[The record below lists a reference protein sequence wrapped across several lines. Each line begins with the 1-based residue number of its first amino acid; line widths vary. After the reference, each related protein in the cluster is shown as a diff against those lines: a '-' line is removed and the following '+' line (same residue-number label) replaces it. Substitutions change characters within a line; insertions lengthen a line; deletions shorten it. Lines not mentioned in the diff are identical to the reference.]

1 MKKLFRRSLAL
12 VLALVSV
19 LGLLTACGGGEE
31 QQAGEQTATK
41 KYINVSTTAPQTT
54 CNPYTSQAATDNT
67 VVGYVTDCLYGIIP
81 DEVTKKGARVPIYA
95 TAEPVDV
102 NGDGTV
108 WQMDVRPDAKW
119 MNGEPITAATF
130 MYSWKTCLDPNC
142 VFVAAG
148 SLSNNM
154 VKIKNAKEY
163 YTQNTTGVPVA
174 WEDVGLKQLDDDTL
188 EVTLDGPYTKAEVMA
203 HFSQQFT
210 APIYEPLFEAGMNS
224 DHTETTYGTE
234 KTQTMSCGPFYISE
248 WIKGS
253 EIRYE
258 KNPNWPFADR
268 IVVDGIVNRVVQDNN
283 TQIQMFEGGELDYV
297 GIGVDGLEKYEE
309 DPRLNFSTSNWTN
322 MIDICSTN
330 TEEPI
335 LANKNFKEALSYAID
350 RETIARLTKNLPA
363 TWLISEM
370 AVAYTDGTFYRDLPF
385 TQDYI
390 KTEEDNWGYDPV
402 KAKQLFDKAMEE
414 EGLDK
419 VEISFLYNSDGA
431 GARTTA
437 QFLQEALANI
447 FGPDKFSLVLD
458 GMPNALMLDIKKNT
472 DKDPNAYEL
481 TFSRWSMAS
490 AKYQPIR
497 SLEVYTT
504 EYKRK
509 NAPYRNEEAN
519 ELFKLAMSPE
529 VRMDEVKFAETTAA
543 MERSLITNYDT
554 IPIMEETSYTMFSDS
569 FVRYLPAQDPTL
581 GWGIIY
587 SDVIR

>member
-1 MKKLFRRSLAL
+1 MKKYFKRGLAL
-12 VLALVSV
+12 VLTIVSV
-19 LGLLTACGGGEE
+19 LGLMTGCGEDSKSGQGETTA
-31 QQAGEQTATK
+31 
-41 KYINVSTTAPQTT
+41 KYINISTTAPQTT

-67 VVGYVTDCLYGIIP
+67 VVGYMANGLYGIIP
-81 DEVTKKGARVPIYA
+81 DPETRKGVRVPIYA
-95 TAEPVDV
+95 AAEPVDV

-154 VKIKNAKEY
+154 IKIKNAKAY
-163 YTQNTTGVPVA
+163 YTQNSTGVPVA
-174 WEDVGLKQLDDDTL
+174 WEDVGIKQIDEDTL

-203 HFSQQFT
+203 HFSSQFSY
-210 APIYEPLFEAGMNS
+210 PIYEPLFEAGMNS

-234 KTQTMSCGPFYISE
+234 KDQTMSCGPFYISE

-258 KNPNWPFADR
+258 KNPNWPYADR
-268 IVVDGIVNRVVQDNN
+268 IVVDGMVNRVVQDNN
-283 TQIQMFEGGELDYV
+283 TQIQMFEAGELDYV

-309 DPRLNFSTSNWTN
+309 DPRLIFATSNWID

-335 LANKNFKEALSYAID
+335 LANKNFKKALYHAMD
-350 RETIARLTKNLPA
+350 RKTLANLTKNLPA
-363 TWLISEM
+363 TWLVSNM
-370 AVAYTDGTFYRDLPF
+370 AVAYTDGTFFRDLPF

-390 KTEEDNWGYDPV
+390 DTEEDNYGYDP
-402 KAKQLFDKAMEE
+402 KLAKELFDKAMEE
-414 EGLDK
+414 EGLES
-419 VEISFLYNSDGA
+419 VELSFLYNSDSSGA
-431 GARTTA
+431 KTA
-437 QFLQEALANI
+437 AQYLQEALANI
-447 FGPDKFSLVLD
+447 FGADKFSLVLD
-458 GMPNALMLDIKKNT
+458 GMPNAMMLDIKKNT

-481 TFSRWSMAS
+481 TFSRWSMAT

-497 SLEVYTT
+497 ALEVFTT
-504 EYKRK
+504 SYKRK

-519 ELFKLAMSPE
+519 KLFEYAMTAE

-543 MERSLITNYDT
+543 IEKSLLENYDT
-554 IPIMEETSYTMFSDS
+554 IPIMEETSYIMFSDH
-569 FVRYLPAQDPTL
+569 FVRYLDKQDPTL
-581 GWGIIY
+581 GWGITY